1 MKPAYVVFL
10 AIICITMIEIFAL
23 AKNIDGTLLSIS
35 IAAIAG
41 LGGYEFHLFKD
52 EL

>member
-10 AIICITMIEIFAL
+10 AIICITIIEIFAL

-41 LGGYEFHLFKD
+41 LGGYELHSIKKD
-52 EL
+52 L

>member
-1 MKPAYVVFL
+1 MKPVYIVSL

-23 AKNIDGTLLSIS
+23 AKNMDGTLLSIT

-52 EL
+52 EP